1 MDKKT
6 CIIKGCTKQ
15 AASFS
20 RCWNCY
26 REWQANAQK
35 RYKDKRQAEAK
46 NKPVQERLASL
57 GISGRKKIDSSS
69 TPTKKHKT
77 RIPTKTKKHA
87 KSRER
92 YREVI
97 LELAKK
103 WEEAGENNCWEC
115 GKFVKLLQYGEKVE
129 VNFTAFAHIV
139 GRGECGGKEA
149 VVNDP
154 ENLACMC
161 AECHTKMDQG
171 GGSTDRGNIRWQGM
185 KCRHSLMINWHYI
198 RQKHKLK

>member
-46 NKPVQERLASL
+46 NKPVQERLAS
-57 GISGRKKIDSSS
+57 
-69 TPTKKHKT
+69 
-77 RIPTKTKKHA
+77 
-87 KSRER
+87 
-92 YREVI
+92 VI

-171 GGSTDRGNIRWQGM
+171 GGSTDRGNIRWEGM